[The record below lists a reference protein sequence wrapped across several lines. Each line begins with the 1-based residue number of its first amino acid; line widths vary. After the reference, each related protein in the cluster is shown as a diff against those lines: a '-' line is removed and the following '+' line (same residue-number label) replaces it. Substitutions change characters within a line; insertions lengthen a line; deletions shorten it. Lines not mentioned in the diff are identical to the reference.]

1 MKNKIIIGTANFN
14 LNYRLKNNNKLNKAK
29 INEILKY
36 CYRNKINFFDTARN
50 YDKSESIIGE
60 FNHKN
65 NIKNFKIITKF
76 KLSNSQALQSDYLDS
91 YKKLQ
96 IKPWCILLH
105 DAKKYIDN
113 NYRKE
118 LFNLKKE
125 NKIKKIGVSV
135 YTEKEI
141 LEILKIEKPDI
152 IQLPI
157 NILDQKLVHNGL
169 LKRIKDNNIEIHAR
183 SIFLRGL
190 LYYAPSQIINIF
202 PQIKKEILFLHKIA
216 QSNDISLGDLS
227 LIWVNKIKEIDKIIL
242 GVSSTTDI
250 KSNLILINKKIE
262 NNYFEKINKINIT
275 NQNIINPSKW
285 KKKF

>member
-14 LNYRLKNNNKLNKAK
+14 LKYRLRNNNRLNKTK
-29 INEILKY
+29 INDILKY
-36 CYRNKINFFDTARN
+36 CHTNKINFFDTARN
-50 YDKSESIIGE
+50 YDESESIIGE
-60 FNHKN
+60 FIHKN

-76 KLSNSQALQSDYLDS
+76 KLSNSRALQSAYLDS
-91 YKKLQ
+91 HKKLQ

-105 DAKKYIDN
+105 DPKKYIDDN
-113 NYRKE
+113 FRKE

-125 NKIKKIGVSV
+125 NKINKIGVSV

-169 LKRIKDNNIEIHAR
+169 LKKIKNNNIEIHAR

-190 LYYAPSQIINIF
+190 LYYKPSQIINVF
-202 PQIKKEILFLHKIA
+202 PIIKKEILFLHKIA
-216 QSNDISLGDLS
+216 QSNNISIGDLS
-227 LIWVNKIKEIDKIIL
+227 LIWVSKIKEIDKIIL
-242 GVSSTTDI
+242 GVSSTTEI
-250 KSNLILINKKIE
+250 KSNLMTINKKIKD
-262 NNYFEKINKINIT
+262 NYFEKINKINIT

>member
-1 MKNKIIIGTANFN
+1 MKNNIIIGTANFN
-14 LNYRLKNNNKLNKAK
+14 LKYRLRNNNKLNKAK

-36 CYRNKINFFDTARN
+36 CYTNNINVFDTAID
-50 YDKSESIIGE
+50 YDESESIIGK
-60 FNHKN
+60 FIHKN

-76 KLSNSQALQSDYLDS
+76 KLTNSQSLQSDYLDS
-91 YKKLQ
+91 YKKLK
-96 IKPWCILLH
+96 IKPWCVLLH
-105 DAKKYIDN
+105 DVKKYVDN

-135 YTEKEI
+135 YTQKEI
-141 LEILKIEKPDI
+141 HQILKIEKPDI

-157 NILDQKLVHNGL
+157 NILDQKLVHTGL
-169 LKRIKDNNIEIHAR
+169 LKRIKNNNIEIHAR

-190 LYYAPSQIINIF
+190 LYYKPSQIINIF
-202 PQIKKEILFLHKIA
+202 PKIKKEIIFLHKIA
-216 QSNDISLGDLS
+216 QSNDISIGDLS
-227 LIWVNKIKEIDKIIL
+227 LIWVSKIKEIDKIIL

-250 KSNLILINKKIE
+250 KSNLLIINKKIK